1 LQPQLF
7 KETIPTVYSLLV
19 AEAENGNSN
28 WLCIKL
34 IKLMMAFVE
43 FEPRLIVKLTPV
55 LYSML

>member
-1 LQPQLF
+1 M
-7 KETIPTVYSLLV
+7 YSLLV

-55 LYSML
+55 LYTML